1 MKRASVLL
9 FLILLFVPLFSA
21 VYSSNE
27 LAQKKDE
34 LESVPSSGW
43 AVEVNGNEET
53 LYRDGTVVKTTTT
66 TSLTTTIKE
75 GEREESIIRNDEG
88 LIERRIIRDGEES
101 EEYNYFYSDNVLT
114 GYNYS
119 LDSTLIEKVEYITD
133 EDGLLLYYRVKD
145 KGVYITNEAAVNE
158 DGRKVSLLSSKGR
171 EETTITRESED
182 GGYIE
187 TRGGVE
193 YTYDNNGRLVK
204 EESDSSLIEYT
215 YSDDGT
221 LIRKKETGEGGVYVT
236 EYGERETVSFFK
248 EDGTKVYD
256 RFTRDDGTIEET
268 RYVNGKA
275 EYLFIY
281 DRDGRRIMEARAL

>member
-27 LAQKKDE
+27 LGQKKE
-34 LESVPSSGW
+34 KIESVPTSGW
-43 AVEVNGNEET
+43 ATEVNENEEI
-53 LYRDGTVVKTTTT
+53 LYRDGIVVKKITT

-75 GEREESIIRNDEG
+75 GEREESIIRNEEG
-88 LIERRIIRDGEES
+88 LIERRIIRDGERS
-101 EEYNYFYSDNVLT
+101 EEYNYFYSGNILT

-119 LDSTLIEKVEYITD
+119 LDATLIEKVEYITD
-133 EDGLLLYYRVKD
+133 EDGLLLCYRVKD

-158 DGRKVSLLSSKGR
+158 DGRKVALLSSNGR
-171 EETTITRESED
+171 EETITRESED

-193 YTYDNNGRLVK
+193 YTYNNNGRLVK
-204 EESDSSLIEYT
+204 EESGGNLIEYT

-221 LIRKKETGEGGVYVT
+221 LIRKKETGEDGVYIT
-236 EYGERETVSFFK
+236 DYGEREVVSFFR
-248 EDGTKVYD
+248 EDATKVYE

-275 EYLFIY
+275 KYLFVY

>member
-9 FLILLFVPLFSA
+9 FLILLFVPLFCA
-21 VYSSNE
+21 VFSSNE
-27 LAQKKDE
+27 LGQKKE
-34 LESVPSSGW
+34 EIESVPASGW

-53 LYRDGTVVKTTTT
+53 LYRDGRVVKKTTT
-66 TSLTTTIKE
+66 TSLTTTIEE
-75 GEREESIIRNDEG
+75 GEREESIIRNEEG
-88 LIERRIIRDGEES
+88 LIERRIIKDGEKS
-101 EEYNYFYSDNVLT
+101 EEYNYFYSGNILT

-119 LDSTLIEKVEYITD
+119 LDAALIEKVEYITD

-171 EETTITRESED
+171 EETITRESED

-204 EESDSSLIEYT
+204 EESEDILTEYT

-221 LIRKKETGEGGVYVT
+221 LIRKKESGDGGVYVT
-236 EYGERETVSFFK
+236 EYGGRETVSYFK
-248 EDGTKVYD
+248 EDGTKVYE
-256 RFTRDDGTIEET
+256 RYTRDDGTIEET